1 MSSPQIFPRLLSA
14 RIAQALTDTPA
25 VLLLGPRQAGKTTLV
40 RQCAGKEM
48 RYLTLDDDATRLAAL
63 QDPAGLI
70 RSLDRVVLDEVQR
83 APGLLLAI
91 KRSIDEDRRPG
102 RFLLTGSANLI
113 TAPTV
118 ADSLAGRMETLTL
131 LPLAQVEI
139 QGSLNNWF
147 DCLHKGVPLSA
158 AEGEPRL
165 VDRVLKGGYPEVLT
179 RAIER
184 RRQAWAQQYID
195 ALIQRDIREL
205 ASVDKIEGLTRL
217 LRALALT
224 SGQIANFSQL
234 AAQVGLDSKTAA
246 KFVGIFEQMFILR
259 RVEAWSS
266 NRLSRLVKAP
276 KIHFLDSGLLAALTG
291 VTASEIERNRLRL
304 GPLLEAFVCS
314 ELLKHLHAA
323 DEPYRIY
330 HYRDADQYEVDFVLE
345 DARGGLIG
353 IEVKAAVSLGKSD
366 LRGLRRFAQQ
376 VPQSFIGGMVLYAGD
391 ESLPLSDKI
400 WAIPLSSLWA

>member
-1 MSSPQIFPRLLSA
+1 VSSPQIFPRLLSA

-147 DCLHKGVPLSA
+147 DSVHKGVPLSA

-217 LRALALT
+217 LRALAHT

-266 NRLSRLVKAP
+266 NRHSRLVKAP

-304 GPLLEAFVCS
+304 GPLLEAFDCS